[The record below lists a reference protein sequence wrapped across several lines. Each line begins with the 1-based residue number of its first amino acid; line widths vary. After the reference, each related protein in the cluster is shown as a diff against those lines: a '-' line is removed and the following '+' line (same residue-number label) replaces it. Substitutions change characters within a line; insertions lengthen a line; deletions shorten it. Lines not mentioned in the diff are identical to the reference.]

1 MCLADVT
8 MRKLK
13 IHQTLLALPL
23 LKNGHR
29 HGKAFP
35 TLKFIE
41 NEQKLWYLKGKK
53 AFCTEKNV
61 NLDELILNFGEK
73 VFISHFNTVL
83 GKFSCGTK
91 VSYGIS
97 SNSFFAF

>member
-1 MCLADVT
+1 MFQSLLHLFRLSFSNAYFADVT

-13 IHQTLLALPL
+13 YIKRSWPFRCY

-53 AFCTEKNV
+53 S
-61 NLDELILNFGEK
+61 ILHLEEPQFG
-73 VFISHFNTVL
+73 
-83 GKFSCGTK
+83 
-91 VSYGIS
+91 
-97 SNSFFAF
+97 